1 MWILNQEIWE
11 VQVLCVSN
19 KVPVD
24 ADDADKGNTLT
35 VVTQK
40 ASMGPSGNTCA
51 SRKGREFPG
60 GTVD

>member
-1 MWILNQEIWE
+1 M
-11 VQVLCVSN
+11 SN